1 MRGSKVVSISLSA
14 ALMAAMLGMT
24 GCGNG
29 TDNGN
34 IRTQGLRNNN
44 NNNNNRNFDVNSL
57 PEGERNFSRSAG
69 SGQDNTIRT
78 LNYSRALS
86 NRVAQLR
93 DVQTAHVVV
102 TDRDAYVA
110 VTLHGNNNRG
120 QGRGSFGMA
129 STSAGP
135 GFNRG
140 TANVGGPYGAD
151 YGTRGS
157 GDDGLGRELSARG
170 NRGTDG
176 SLFGS
181 NGIFGGGTGSGVTAG
196 RGGDNGNGG
205 GMTAGRGG
213 DNVNG
218 GGMTAGRGGDNGNGG
233 GMTARRGG
241 ANGNGSG
248 AGNTGGLL
256 GGFGIGN
263 GMDDN
268 GMYNGNMG
276 KLRMA
281 GTANGN
287 RGSFGTMS
295 TRGTGNNGT
304 GTADGVSTVPSDLR
318 NRIVNAV
325 RQSSPNIRN
334 VYVSTDSDF
343 VSRVGGF
350 ATQTRGANVNNNNMI
365 DDFQTMINRVF
376 PGRAGTMTGPNGY
389 APTGTG
395 NNGVLDDGVLDLD
408 VDNDTLGNNRGLRN
422 GAFQGSSG
430 GVGAT
435 R

>member
-14 ALMAAMLGMT
+14 ALMATMLGMT

-29 TDNGN
+29 TDDNN
-34 IRTQGLRNNN
+34 IRTQGLRNN

-57 PEGERNFSRSAG
+57 PEGSRNFSRSAG
-69 SGQDNTIRT
+69 SGQDNTIRS

-110 VTLHGNNNRG
+110 VTLHGNNNSG
-120 QGRGSFGMA
+120 QGIGRGTDTGTGTGSYGMA

-157 GDDGLGRELSARG
+157 GDDGLGRELSGRG
-170 NRGTDG
+170 SRGTDVN
-176 SLFGS
+176 LFGR

-196 RGGDNGNGG
+196 RGGDNGNGSG
-205 GMTAGRGG
+205 TDNNSGLLGQRGRGNGTVNNTAG
-213 DNVNG
+213 
-218 GGMTAGRGGDNGNGG
+218 NGN
-233 GMTARRGG
+233 RG
-241 ANGNGSG
+241 GNGSSN
-248 AGNTGGLL
+248 GNGLL

-276 KLRMA
+276 KLRTT
-281 GTANGN
+281 GTVNGN
-287 RGSFGTMS
+287 RGGFGTLS
-295 TRGTGNNGT
+295 TRGAGNSGT
-304 GTADGVSTVPSDLR
+304 GTAEGVSTVPSDLR

-325 RQSSPNIRN
+325 RQSAPNIRN
-334 VYVSTDSDF
+334 VYISTDSDF
-343 VSRVGGF
+343 VTRVGGF
-350 ATQTRGANVNNNNMI
+350 ATQTRGANVNNNNLI

-395 NNGVLDDGVLDLD
+395 NKGALDDGVLDLNGN
-408 VDNDTLGNNRGLRN
+408 NDTMGNNRGLRN

-430 GVGAT
+430 GVGTT